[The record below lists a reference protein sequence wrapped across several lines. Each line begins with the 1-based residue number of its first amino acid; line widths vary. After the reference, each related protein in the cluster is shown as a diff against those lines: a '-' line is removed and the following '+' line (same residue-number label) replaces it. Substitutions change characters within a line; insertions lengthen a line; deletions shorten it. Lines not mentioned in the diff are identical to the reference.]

1 MQQTYHPL
9 LESFSSLTR
18 SQASGR
24 LRAHYH
30 CVVCSVTIAR
40 KTDMVSHLK
49 RHVNKGETEA
59 SYSGSSEV
67 LCEQAGE
74 QRTPAAAW
82 KRSLAAHFLFA
93 LTILLH
99 VSAAPSGQ
107 VCEIMKELG
116 TNVQLLPNYSTPQ
129 KSDTYFNRKMKT
141 NR

>member
-1 MQQTYHPL
+1 MQQPQGFRG
-9 LESFSSLTR
+9 SAP
-18 SQASGR
+18 QASGR

-59 SYSGSSEV
+59 SYSGGPDVPAEDHGKGAAGGGRGRARARSRARSHASSPV
-67 LCEQAGE
+67 C
-74 QRTPAAAW
+74 
-82 KRSLAAHFLFA
+82 
-93 LTILLH
+93 
-99 VSAAPSGQ
+99 AAPSGH